1 MKKVCF
7 YIFLSLIFISCYDDK
22 GNYDYVDIGKIDIE
36 KFDWISVTMGDTV
49 KIKPKFNMEI
59 PEDASNIVYKWTL
72 NGEERPDD
80 PHWNSRDFYWV
91 ADKKV
96 RNATIQLEITDTR
109 NGMKYMQRTMCSV
122 SGEFNAFMSWM
133 ILSDDNGRSVLS
145 FFKTLD
151 MEYSPDWTSVMITDS
166 KFYADLYPFRNGGE
180 ELGRGPLHM
189 QEHYHRYGSDP
200 GNIWFF
206 SESGTVD
213 LEGEG
218 LTKDIDLEQA
228 FLGEIPSDVTIVGG
242 VSMMQVDVL
251 YDQKGRL
258 YSRVKSNSELFHS
271 DYFLPEPLRYQGEVL
286 EQCEPILGRYTK
298 YGAGYT
304 PIIDRKNHRILAI
317 SDGRDAMLGSGEIIE
332 CPSEIS
338 EVYGYEIPEKYIP
351 LNDFSGY
358 EILSMQYML
367 PGSSSR
373 DNYPGFIIL
382 FKDSFGNLFLQEFS
396 LELEIDMEKG
406 TYLKM
411 ARVKVYDMNL
421 LGEVPSIV
429 CTPPYP
435 ASTNYTFFAQ
445 GNVLYYFD
453 RDAKKLEPYVEFESP
468 ITALD
473 AESNLMNMLMGVG
486 LENGRFYVL
495 DITNAK
501 NTPENK
507 RVIASSPKEV
517 NVGKIIQVRY
527 KIGSGQ
533 SSWT

>member
-445 GNVLYYFD
+445 GTLLF
-453 RDAKKLEPYVEFESP
+453 
-468 ITALD
+468 
-473 AESNLMNMLMGVG
+473 
-486 LENGRFYVL
+486 
-495 DITNAK
+495 
-501 NTPENK
+501 
-507 RVIASSPKEV
+507 
-517 NVGKIIQVRY
+517 
-527 KIGSGQ
+527 
-533 SSWT
+533 